1 MDPIAVTD
9 NFVDRCHILG
19 TAKLDCKDLIY
30 YYYNYVD
37 SRNIVYQVATQQWY
51 ETTASFQAT
60 TVYFL
65 HEAGCENNYFID
77 DPEVFGT
84 IIQNAGYK
92 STDEILD
99 TIQWSDLYSLT
110 EAVVFNFITI

>member
-1 MDPIAVTD
+1 MNPVDATD
-9 NFVDRCHILG
+9 NFIDRCHILG

-65 HEAGCENNYFID
+65 HKAGCENNYFID
-77 DPEVFGT
+77 DPEVFCT

-110 EAVVFNFITI
+110 EAVVFNFIAI